1 MKVLVVCGLFGV
13 CGVFG
18 LFGDARGQMAPH
30 NFAIAQ
36 DSARAIEPSWSVKR
50 VAKWG
55 TLLASTG
62 AVVYGFAEN
71 RSADREYEAI
81 ERLCEDSP
89 AQCATA
95 ADTDRYLDAE
105 LEARYQSVLK
115 RDDRAKVALVA
126 GQVGLAASVLLFI
139 LDLPE
144 GSSPDDIPYDPRPLQ
159 LGIRAD
165 RLHLGLRFL
174 AR

>member
-1 MKVLVVCGLFGV
+1 MKICGILGV

-18 LFGDARGQMAPH
+18 VFGEAAGQTLRQRFEP
-30 NFAIAQ
+30 Q
-36 DSARAIEPSWSVKR
+36 DTVREIRTGWTAKRA
-50 VAKWG
+50 AKWG

-71 RSADREYEAI
+71 RNADRAYEDI
-81 ERLCEDSP
+81 ERLCANSP

-95 ADTDRYLDAE
+95 AGTDRYLDAE
-105 LEARYQSVLK
+105 LEARYQNVLK
-115 RDDRAKVALVA
+115 RDDRAKVALIA

-139 LDLPE
+139 LDLPA
-144 GSSPDDIPYDPRPLQ
+144 STTPDDIPYEPRPLQ

-165 RLHLGLRFL
+165 QLHFWLRLR